1 VGAPSQFAIARR
13 AQARHDA
20 LTCLAPFRPVLLSYL
35 SRVILNQFEGGE
47 VNFER
52 ALRSCR
58 AVSRGFQVRDSK
70 VLMRYDPARLRRTR
84 SASYDVICLATQTN
98 ARKRSQFTA
107 TKPPES
113 GRNDPSASD
122 CLGSFFAVAAV
133 TLRTRVCGACPPPS
147 ALAPH
152 SAVPIPPLRE
162 EKQSVLGDLAE
173 PPHQDGSNRKTLLDR
188 D

>member
-113 GRNDPSASD
+113 GRNDPGASD
-122 CLGSFFAVAAV
+122 CLGFFF
-133 TLRTRVCGACPPPS
+133 CG
-147 ALAPH
+147 
-152 SAVPIPPLRE
+152 
-162 EKQSVLGDLAE
+162 SVISGSDLAD
-173 PPHQDGSNRKTLLDR
+173 PRVWGLPATLSARPALRRPDSPTKGGKTKR
-188 D
+188 TG